1 MSFPII
7 KQHNTTH
14 TQHNTT
20 QHNTATMMLTPEHRR
35 STRTRKAPVRLVN
48 EPKSKSKESN
58 YKDFDYEDVYG
69 ECPIAPVGFEYDREY
84 YLASSRY
91 ATYIDDEIAKI
102 NRKQKSEVEA
112 KSEAEAIREAEAILS
127 RDYEYN
133 VHKLI
138 YAENSDKKYFAT
150 SLLFQSPP
158 SSDLPIVSFRR
169 DRDHNNSKYLK
180 K

>member
-1 MSFPII
+1 
-7 KQHNTTH
+7 
-14 TQHNTT
+14 
-20 QHNTATMMLTPEHRR
+20 MMLTPEHRR
-35 STRTRKAPVRLVN
+35 STRTRKAPMRLVN
-48 EPKSKSKESN
+48 KTKPKSKSKRIESN

-69 ECPIAPVGFEYDREY
+69 ECPIAPVGFEYDREH
-84 YLASSRY
+84 YLASSKY
-91 ATYIDDEIAKI
+91 AACIDDEIAKI
-102 NRKQKSEVEA
+102 NRKQKSEVDEVEA
-112 KSEAEAIREAEAILS
+112 KSEVDKAEAILS
-127 RDYEYN
+127 RDYVYN

>member
-1 MSFPII
+1 
-7 KQHNTTH
+7 
-14 TQHNTT
+14 
-20 QHNTATMMLTPEHRR
+20 MLTPEHRR
-35 STRTRKAPVRLVN
+35 STRTRKAPMRLVN
-48 EPKSKSKESN
+48 KTKPKSKSKRIESN

-69 ECPIAPVGFEYDREY
+69 ECPIAPVGFEYDREH
-84 YLASSRY
+84 YLASSKY
-91 ATYIDDEIAKI
+91 AACIDDEIAKI
-102 NRKQKSEVEA
+102 NRKQKSEVDVVDEVEA

-127 RDYEYN
+127 RDYVYN

-158 SSDLPIVSFRR
+158 ASDLPIVSFRR
-169 DRDHNNSKYLK
+169 DYDNSKQLK

>member
-1 MSFPII
+1 
-7 KQHNTTH
+7 
-14 TQHNTT
+14 
-20 QHNTATMMLTPEHRR
+20 MMLTPEHRR
-35 STRTRKAPVRLVN
+35 STRTRKAPMRLVN
-48 EPKSKSKESN
+48 KTKPKSKSKRIESN

-69 ECPIAPVGFEYDREY
+69 ECPIAPVGFEYDREH
-84 YLASSRY
+84 YLASSKY
-91 ATYIDDEIAKI
+91 AACIDDEIAKI
-102 NRKQKSEVEA
+102 NRKQKSEVDEVEATREVDEVEA
-112 KSEAEAIREAEAILS
+112 KSEVDVADKVEAKSEVDAAILS
-127 RDYEYN
+127 RDYVYN

-169 DRDHNNSKYLK
+169 DYDNSKQLK

>member
-1 MSFPII
+1 
-7 KQHNTTH
+7 
-14 TQHNTT
+14 
-20 QHNTATMMLTPEHRR
+20 MMLTPEHRR
-35 STRTRKAPVRLVN
+35 STRTRKAPMRLVN
-48 EPKSKSKESN
+48 KTKPKSKSKRIESN

-69 ECPIAPVGFEYDREY
+69 ECPIAPVGFEYDREH
-84 YLASSRY
+84 YLASSKY
-91 ATYIDDEIAKI
+91 AACIDDEIAKI
-102 NRKQKSEVEA
+102 NRKQ

-127 RDYEYN
+127 RDYVYN

-158 SSDLPIVSFRR
+158 ASDLPIVSFRR
-169 DRDHNNSKYLK
+169 DYDNSKQLK

>member
-1 MSFPII
+1 
-7 KQHNTTH
+7 
-14 TQHNTT
+14 
-20 QHNTATMMLTPEHRR
+20 MMLTPEHRR

-48 EPKSKSKESN
+48 ETKRKSKESN

-69 ECPIAPVGFEYDREY
+69 ECPIAPVGFEYEREH

-102 NRKQKSEVEA
+102 NRKQKSEVDVA
-112 KSEAEAIREAEAILS
+112 DKVDKAEAILS
-127 RDYEYN
+127 RDYVYN

>member
-1 MSFPII
+1 
-7 KQHNTTH
+7 
-14 TQHNTT
+14 
-20 QHNTATMMLTPEHRR
+20 MLTPEHRR
-35 STRTRKAPVRLVN
+35 STRTRKAPMRLVN
-48 EPKSKSKESN
+48 KTKPKSKSKRIESN

-69 ECPIAPVGFEYDREY
+69 ECPIAPVGFEYDREH
-84 YLASSRY
+84 YLASSKY
-91 ATYIDDEIAKI
+91 AACIDDEIAKI
-102 NRKQKSEVEA
+102 NRKQKSEVDVVDEVEA
-112 KSEAEAIREAEAILS
+112 KSEVDAAILS
-127 RDYEYN
+127 RDYVYN

-169 DRDHNNSKYLK
+169 DYDNSKQLK

>member
-1 MSFPII
+1 
-7 KQHNTTH
+7 
-14 TQHNTT
+14 
-20 QHNTATMMLTPEHRR
+20 MMLTPEHRR
-35 STRTRKAPVRLVN
+35 STRTRKAPMRLVN
-48 EPKSKSKESN
+48 KTKPKSKSKRIESN

-69 ECPIAPVGFEYDREY
+69 ECPIAPVGFEYDREH
-84 YLASSRY
+84 YLASSKY
-91 ATYIDDEIAKI
+91 AACIDDEIAKI

-112 KSEAEAIREAEAILS
+112 KSEAEAILS
-127 RDYEYN
+127 RDYVYN

-158 SSDLPIVSFRR
+158 ASDLPIVSFRR
-169 DRDHNNSKYLK
+169 DYDNSKQLK